1 MKSIIA
7 ENPFYLKDQLV
18 LWSCLSL
25 HLSHGGQRPDGQ
37 EGDSWPLPPG
47 TSAVPTIKWR

>member
-1 MKSIIA
+1 MKSVIP
-7 ENPFYLKDQLV
+7 ENTFYLKDQLV

-25 HLSHGGQRPDGQ
+25 RWSQGAQRPDGQ

-47 TSAVPTIKWR
+47 TSSAPAI